1 MEERGTV
8 AMSSFIVKVG
18 GPLVIAPG
26 AVVMVAGVL
35 LEVGWSVA
43 SVEVMDLVRLMLLA
57 VVIVLVGGDLVEVFM
72 VVVVGALV
80 EVVMVVVGGA
90 LVEVVK
96 VVVGGAPV
104 EVVKVVEDGA
114 LVVVVKVVVGMTVEI
129 CKPLVGLV
137 VVDSVVGLPAETI

>member
-1 MEERGTV
+1 M
-8 AMSSFIVKVG
+8 
-18 GPLVIAPG
+18 IAAG
-26 AVVMVAGVL
+26 AVIMVAGVL
-35 LEVGWSVA
+35 LEVGWSVV
-43 SVEVMDLVRLMLLA
+43 SVEVMDLVRLELLA

-96 VVVGGAPV
+96 VVVGV
-104 EVVKVVEDGA
+104 
-114 LVVVVKVVVGMTVEI
+114 TVEI

-137 VVDSVVGLPAETI
+137 VVDSVVGLRAERI

>member
-8 AMSSFIVKVG
+8 VMSSFIVKVG
-18 GPLVIAPG
+18 GPLVKAPG

-43 SVEVMDLVRLMLLA
+43 SVEVMDLVRLELLA
-57 VVIVLVGGDLVEVFM
+57 VVIVL
-72 VVVVGALV
+72 
-80 EVVMVVVGGA
+80 VGGA

-96 VVVGGAPV
+96 VVVGV
-104 EVVKVVEDGA
+104 
-114 LVVVVKVVVGMTVEI
+114 TVEI

-137 VVDSVVGLPAETI
+137 VVDSVVGLPAERI

>member
-8 AMSSFIVKVG
+8 VMLSFIVKVG

-43 SVEVMDLVRLMLLA
+43 SVEVMDLVRLELLA

-96 VVVGGAPV
+96 VVVGV
-104 EVVKVVEDGA
+104 
-114 LVVVVKVVVGMTVEI
+114 TVEI

-137 VVDSVVGLPAETI
+137 VVDSVVGLPAERI

>member
-8 AMSSFIVKVG
+8 VMSSFIVKVG

-43 SVEVMDLVRLMLLA
+43 SVEVMDLVRLELLA

-80 EVVMVVVGGA
+80 EVV
-90 LVEVVK
+90 K
-96 VVVGGAPV
+96 VVVGV
-104 EVVKVVEDGA
+104 T
-114 LVVVVKVVVGMTVEI
+114 LEI

-137 VVDSVVGLPAETI
+137 VVDSVVGLPAERI

>member
-8 AMSSFIVKVG
+8 VMSSFIVKVG
-18 GPLVIAPG
+18 GLLVIAPG

-43 SVEVMDLVRLMLLA
+43 SVEVMDLVRLELLA
-57 VVIVLVGGDLVEVFM
+57 VVIVL
-72 VVVVGALV
+72 
-80 EVVMVVVGGA
+80 VGGA

-96 VVVGGAPV
+96 VVVGV
-104 EVVKVVEDGA
+104 
-114 LVVVVKVVVGMTVEI
+114 TVEI

-137 VVDSVVGLPAETI
+137 VVDSVVGLPAERI